1 MKKGTEG
8 KVKISPNGVPILHGE
23 GVAAIRKNIQAAF
36 AAARVADVAK
46 NIDTSNEI
54 SIEIIDPVALNN
66 LIKKIPTQPL
76 REHSTTAVG
85 RHRSVCQRIVVPKK
99 SAQELIDA
107 AMKAASRSK
116 NAKT

>member
-1 MKKGTEG
+1 MDSKNGG
-8 KVKISPNGVPILHGE
+8 KLQKGE
-23 GVAAIRKNIQAAF
+23 GL
-36 AAARVADVAK
+36 ADVCARIRREFSIVHEELSK
-46 NIDTSNEI
+46 SIIDTSNEI

-85 RHRSVCQRIVVPKK
+85 RHRTVCHHIRVPKR

-107 AMKAASRSK
+107 AIKARSK

>member
-1 MKKGTEG
+1 MDSKNGKGLQ
-8 KVKISPNGVPILHGE
+8 KGE
-23 GVAAIRKNIQAAF
+23 GL
-36 AAARVADVAK
+36 ADVAQKIRREFSIVHEELSK
-46 NIDTSNEI
+46 NIIDTSAEI

-85 RHRSVCQRIVVPKK
+85 RHRTVCHHIRVPKR

-107 AMKAASRSK
+107 AIKARSK

>member
-1 MKKGTEG
+1 MDSKNGG
-8 KVKISPNGVPILHGE
+8 KLQKGE
-23 GVAAIRKNIQAAF
+23 GL
-36 AAARVADVAK
+36 ADVAAKIRAEFSIVHAELSK
-46 NIDTSNEI
+46 NIIDTSAEI

-85 RHRSVCQRIVVPKK
+85 RHRTVCHHIRVPKR
-99 SAQELIDA
+99 SAQELIVA
-107 AMKAASRSK
+107 AIAASRGK

>member
-1 MKKGTEG
+1 M
-8 KVKISPNGVPILHGE
+8 PQ
-23 GVAAIRKNIQAAF
+23 NIHADF
-36 AAARVADVAK
+36 SLSHADVAK
-46 NIDTSNEI
+46 NIIDTSNEI